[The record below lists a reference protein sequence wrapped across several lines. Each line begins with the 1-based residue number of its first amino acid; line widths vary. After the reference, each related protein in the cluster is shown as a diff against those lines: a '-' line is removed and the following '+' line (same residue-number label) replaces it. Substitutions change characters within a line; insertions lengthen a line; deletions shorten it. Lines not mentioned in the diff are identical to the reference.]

1 MNNLLLLMG
10 GRGIMEISIILRN
23 GTPIKGMIFTN
34 REYALEK
41 AKEMNN
47 IADENHLMFV
57 YYSVYTDTVKVE

>member
-1 MNNLLLLMG
+1 
-10 GRGIMEISIILRN
+10 MEISIILRN